1 MPTDGRAVRT
11 GCENG
16 TPHCL
21 HTFTHTVLS
30 TVALCANS
38 QEGSTPTLCSDKL
51 IIVTRVVAVRR
62 RSLVCGLQ
70 VDTTLDVIRFY
81 HVLCLG
87 GTYHHGCRSCGN

>member
-1 MPTDGRAVRT
+1 MPADGRAVRT

-16 TPHCL
+16 TPRCL

-38 QEGSTPTLCSDKL
+38 QEGSTPTLRSDKI

-62 RSLVCGLQ
+62 CSLVCGLQ
-70 VDTTLDVIRFY
+70 VDTTLGIIGFY
-81 HVLCLG
+81 RVFFWALHF
-87 GTYHHGCRSCGN
+87 RSCPN